1 MLTIP
6 LLPDAAPSHGA
17 LDSGPGPLGD
27 TMTSSRGGSSSRPRI
42 ATLSRVTRR
51 ASVERLVQATTVRR
65 AAPLT
70 FASGSESCPKPLVP
84 KFVGF
89 APQVFRVRAS
99 DHLSSPSDD
108 RANSGVRHAASA
120 TRTAACATQPAQ
132 RERRRA
138 PRSQRNANGGVPTQP
153 AQRERRRRHA
163 ASATRTAAC
172 AMQPAQREWRRAPRS
187 QRNANGGERRAANA
201 TRTAAGT
208 VAPALSHSR
217 CSTHLGDPRPARE
230 QRAEPRALMSFG
242 LRWLFLLLHVLYIL

>member
-6 LLPDAAPSHGA
+6 SPGRAPSHGA

-51 ASVERLVQATTVRR
+51 ASVERLVQATTVRS

-70 FASGSESCPKPLVP
+70 FASGSESCPRPLGP

-108 RANSGVRHAASA
+108 SRFPRANGGERRAANT
-120 TRTAACATQPAQ
+120 TRTAACAMQPATTRTAASATQPAQ

-138 PRSQRNANGGVPTQP
+138 PSQPV
-153 AQRERRRRHA
+153 QRERRRAQRSH
-163 ASATRTAAC
+163 ATRTAAC
-172 AMQPAQREWRRAPRS
+172 ATQPAT
-187 QRNANGGERRAANA
+187 
-201 TRTAAGT
+201 TRTAACAT
-208 VAPALSHSR
+208 LP
-217 CSTHLGDPRPARE
+217 TQRE
-230 QRAEPRALMSFG
+230 RQRV
-242 LRWLFLLLHVLYIL
+242 LRWPHNGCVVQRDLKSPICDLGYLRVIGTRTRCVGE

>member
-6 LLPDAAPSHGA
+6 SPGRAPSHGA

-51 ASVERLVQATTVRR
+51 ASVERLVQATTVRS

-70 FASGSESCPKPLVP
+70 FASGSESCPRPLGP

-108 RANSGVRHAASA
+108 RERRRAPRSQRNANGGVRNAASA

-138 PRSQRNANGGVPTQP
+138 PRSQRN
-153 AQRERRRRHA
+153 
-163 ASATRTAAC
+163 
-172 AMQPAQREWRRAPRS
+172 
-187 QRNANGGERRAANA
+187 
-201 TRTAAGT
+201 
-208 VAPALSHSR
+208 
-217 CSTHLGDPRPARE
+217 
-230 QRAEPRALMSFG
+230 
-242 LRWLFLLLHVLYIL
+242 